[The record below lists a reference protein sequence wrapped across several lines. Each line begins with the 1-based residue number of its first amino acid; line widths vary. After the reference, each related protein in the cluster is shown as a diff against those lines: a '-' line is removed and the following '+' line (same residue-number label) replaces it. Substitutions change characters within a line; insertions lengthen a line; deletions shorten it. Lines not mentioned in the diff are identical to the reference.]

1 MTVYPNPSTGKLNIL
16 FAKPIARGTIEIQ
29 SILGEKI
36 LKQNIYNRSEMVITP
51 ENISDGIYF
60 VKVFDGNETLCRK
73 LIIKH

>member
-16 FAKPIARGTIEIQ
+16 FAKPIARGTVEIQ
-29 SILGEKI
+29 NILGEKI

-60 VKVFDGNETLCRK
+60 MKVFDGANYYIQK
-73 LIIKH
+73 LIIQ